1 MEWEIEGKVCEFI
14 VVAAVGFLFV
24 FVFYFYFIFFMS
36 GQTSAPA
43 VMPPLPA
50 ARSFST

>member
-24 FVFYFYFIFFMS
+24 FVCFFFMS
-36 GQTSAPA
+36 GQTPFPA